1 MKPMKRYRLLFS
13 AFAVVLGLSGVGYT
27 PPAVAQVMKQQGL
40 PIPAFFF
47 SGAERRAREACADN
61 LPNCRASV
69 RAQMEQE
76 MEISLTLPYVGLG
89 IGLIVVLVML
99 RGQEKKKAKARALAR
114 SHHDPGAF
122 RKLDKEKKEKQSDG
136 DDDEDQLS

>member
-1 MKPMKRYRLLFS
+1 MKRCRLLFC

-27 PPAVAQVMKQQGL
+27 PPAAAQVFKQQGL
-40 PIPAFFF
+40 PIPSFFF

-69 RAQMEQE
+69 RARMNQE
-76 MEISLTLPYVGLG
+76 MEISLTIPYIVLAVGL
-89 IGLIVVLVML
+89 ITALVWL

-114 SHHDPGAF
+114 AHHDPGAF
-122 RKLDKEKKEKQSDG
+122 RKLDKEKKEKRDT
-136 DDDEDQLS
+136 DDDEDEDQLS